1 MTLLYNVTV
10 MPFETSSQLIRPTS
24 LRFVPNDDETIDWNN
39 EVNYN
44 DEVTINH
51 STPSTIAAERK
62 ISPEVSDQSKLM
74 LISIMWLILTKVN
87 IHKNVYH
94 LKPLTTTPA
103 KIFSPFC
110 DSLSQNEDATDV
122 KEKSKMMVKQR
133 SITDPSSS
141 TKTNFKRYSL
151 DELSKSL
158 RQMLTISDR
167 EKMDP
172 NHFCM

>member
-39 EVNYN
+39 EHNVAN
-44 DEVTINH
+44 INKSEH
-51 STPSTIAAERK
+51 SVIPDPNTYGNLIST
-62 ISPEVSDQSKLM
+62 VSDLNS
-74 LISIMWLILTKVN
+74 
-87 IHKNVYH
+87 KNVYH